1 MRTSIA
7 IVVTLVSCFILTGC
21 EETKR
26 AFGKTKEAPD
36 EFAVYKRAPLS
47 LPPDFDLRPP
57 VPGAQRPQTLNPRNR
72 ARLALGIP
80 AEKSRVAGKF
90 GSTENANLSKGE
102 RALLVLTGANKANP
116 EIRKIVEAKSLDLF
130 ETNKAFT
137 DKILFWQGKDSFG
150 VAVDPNK
157 ELKRIREAQALGK
170 PINDH
175 DIPIIT
181 RKKKAI
187 FEGIFD

>member
-1 MRTSIA
+1 MRKNTA
-7 IVVTLVSCFILTGC
+7 IVVTLLSCLILTGC

-57 VPGAQRPQTLNPRNR
+57 APGAQRPQTINPRNR

-80 AEKSRVAGKF
+80 AEKSRVAGNF
-90 GSTENANLSKGE
+90 GSKENTNLSKGE
-102 RALLVLTGANKANP
+102 RALLVLTGADKANP
-116 EIRKIVEAKSLDLF
+116 EIRKLVEAKSLYLF

-137 DKILFWQGKDSFG
+137 DKILFWQGKESFG

-170 PINDH
+170 PLNND
-175 DIPIIT
+175 DTPIIE

>member
-1 MRTSIA
+1 MRISTA
-7 IVVTLVSCFILTGC
+7 ILLSLISSLVLTGC

-36 EFAVYKRAPLS
+36 EFAVYRRAPLS

-57 VPGAQRPQTLNPRNR
+57 APGTQRPQTVNPRNR

-80 AEKSRVAGKF
+80 AEKSRRVGTF
-90 GSTENANLSKGE
+90 NSTATANLSNGE
-102 RALLVLTGANKANP
+102 RALLILTGADTANP
-116 EIRKIVEAKSLDLF
+116 EIRKLVEAKSLYLF
-130 ETNKAFT
+130 ETNKSFT
-137 DKILFWQGKDSFG
+137 DKIIFWQANESIG
-150 VAVDPNK
+150 VTIDPNK
-157 ELKRIREAQALGK
+157 EKKRIREAQALGK
-170 PINDH
+170 PLNED
-175 DIPIIT
+175 DTPIII